1 MMRAL
6 LVLLLAAPAWAQ
18 VPAPAFA
25 PSPPLEARPR
35 RQASLKEVL
44 TLADQKSP
52 DLKSARAQARGVIAQ
67 TRKAFSAVFPE
78 ITFNASYVHTSA
90 PQEFSFD
97 SYGLARGMGG
107 VFNGYAAATGAPPPL
122 PNLPEERPDG
132 FPEDAKTV
140 IVDRNSF
147 YATLQLSQLLFT
159 PAMFALPAAD
169 EGRAAA
175 EYGAHEAREQ
185 ILLNVARIYFGAQG
199 LDGLVQAARDAE
211 AVQLKRE
218 RDARN
223 KLEVGTGTAVE
234 LLRAQAETAAGRN
247 QLSMLEAQ
255 REQLLSLLEAL
266 VGEAVR
272 PIEGGSEH
280 FDVGPAGD
288 EADKPWEGTFMVKAS
303 RRQIGAQESVLL
315 YSQLSWMPT
324 LLALGKGGYNSNK
337 GFADTN
343 FTADFIVAL
352 NWTLYD
358 RGQRYVTL
366 HEDEA
371 KLADA
376 RAKSE
381 AALARARATWLSAL
395 TNLKAA
401 EAQLKQ
407 SEAQLEV
414 ATRAQREMDNAVK
427 GGLATALELSDIDN
441 KRFFAQSAT
450 AQARSQLQTRKVEL
464 AAAEG
469 RLAQVFGLP
478 EKALK

>member
-1 MMRAL
+1 MKRAL
-6 LVLLLAAPAWAQ
+6 LVLLLAGPAWAQ
-18 VPAPAFA
+18 APAPTFA
-25 PSPPLEARPR
+25 PAPPLEARPR
-35 RQASLKEVL
+35 RQATLKEVL
-44 TLADQKSP
+44 ALADQKSP
-52 DLKSARAQARGVIAQ
+52 DLKSARAQAMGVIAQ

-90 PQEFSFD
+90 PQVFD
-97 SYGLARGMGG
+97 STPIFRGVGDLYNGAALAASR
-107 VFNGYAAATGAPPPL
+107 PPPL
-122 PNLPEERPDG
+122 TPLPDDFSLEPV
-132 FPEDAKTV
+132 T

-169 EGRAAA
+169 DGRAAA

-185 ILLNVARIYFGAQG
+185 VLLNVARIYLGAQG

-255 REQLLSLLEAL
+255 RESLLSLLEAL

-272 PIEGGSEH
+272 PIEGGSEPIE
-280 FDVGPAGD
+280 VGAPGSEGD
-288 EADKPWEGTFMVKAS
+288 RPWEGTFMVKAS
-303 RRQIGAQESVLL
+303 RRQIAAQESVLL

-371 KLADA
+371 RLADA

-381 AALARARATWLSAL
+381 GALAKARATWLSAL

-407 SEAQLEV
+407 SEAQLEL

-469 RLAQVFGLP
+469 RLAQVMGLP